1 MGFYLSYRNAISD
14 SVLKALVTYLMHYL
28 KSKVSIKNVL
38 ELHLVLKYDG
48 DRKLLFFFLIIFYPF
63 KMDVCVCL
71 SKNCF
76 KSQFLY
82 FYSVLV
88 EMKRQEKKGSLV
100 TLAHCHI
107 CLLLFSLPR
116 EEKCQKT
123 TLCSHV

>member
-1 MGFYLSYRNAISD
+1 M
-14 SVLKALVTYLMHYL
+14 
-28 KSKVSIKNVL
+28 KNVL

-48 DRKLLFFFLIIFYPF
+48 DRKVFFFFLIFSYPF
-63 KMDVCVCL
+63 KMDVCVFL

-82 FYSVLV
+82 VYSVPV

-100 TLAHCHI
+100 TLSPCYI

-116 EEKCQKT
+116 E
-123 TLCSHV
+123 

>member
-1 MGFYLSYRNAISD
+1 M
-14 SVLKALVTYLMHYL
+14 
-28 KSKVSIKNVL
+28 KNVL

-48 DRKLLFFFLIIFYPF
+48 DRKVFWFFLVFFYPF
-63 KMDVCVCL
+63 KMDMCVFL

-76 KSQFLY
+76 KCQFLY

-100 TLAHCHI
+100 TLAPCHI

-116 EEKCQKT
+116 VPKT
-123 TLCSHV
+123 TLYSHV